1 LSFVVLTEG
10 TRFAS
15 TASILACGEGGE
27 ADRVRLLTRHG
38 TDFTAHFPKITAA
51 VESLGVRSCVLDG
64 EAIVVD
70 EFGLPNFN
78 ALRYRLRDDAAV
90 LCAFD
95 LLELDGADLRCHP
108 LEVARKIGR
117 SLSPR
122 MRKWCGP
129 TTRLHPA
136 RIKSD
141 FGAAGGLASGYP
153 VVAVPDRV
161 ATQSV
166 ISVRSVRV
174 ITIRVIVRP

>member
-1 LSFVVLTEG
+1 
-10 TRFAS
+10 
-15 TASILACGEGGE
+15 
-27 ADRVRLLTRHG
+27 
-38 TDFTAHFPKITAA
+38 
-51 VESLGVRSCVLDG
+51 
-64 EAIVVD
+64 
-70 EFGLPNFN
+70 
-78 ALRYRLRDDAAV
+78 
-90 LCAFD
+90 
-95 LLELDGADLRCHP
+95 
-108 LEVARKIGR
+108 
-117 SLSPR
+117 

-161 ATQSV
+161 ATRSV